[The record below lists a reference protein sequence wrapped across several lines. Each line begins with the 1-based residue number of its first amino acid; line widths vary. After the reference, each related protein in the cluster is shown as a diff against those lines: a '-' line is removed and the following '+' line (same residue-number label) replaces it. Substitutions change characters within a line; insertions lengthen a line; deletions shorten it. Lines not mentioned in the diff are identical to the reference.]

1 MTSADPSDRR
11 SPHVREHGRDVPPAR
26 TGIAAESVAVSRQ
39 RARPDAVVLSLQR
52 SAGNGAVLRMLS
64 RQVGGAATGSVS
76 PPLDVVL
83 ALGRFTRTLTLPGG
97 RVIRASATETLSLE
111 ARQASGLPAIVMS
124 DMSEAQQEAFTRL
137 QPSQLAS
144 GTVIQEAI
152 EGGGGARYR
161 IRAIYLNTEGV
172 GLLDRHPP
180 KASPAVRTEF
190 PEGTAQTAAEY
201 RGIVAAMAAGNHQV
215 DIYIEHS
222 GGLSKVRAGR
232 QIVEGAPL
240 PAELRPHLP
249 PSFATVSPA
258 PPSGGGEGGTPAR
271 GPAPVTEPTIDAPTR
286 AGARAGPRRGG
297 KPSIAGVEPGPVT
310 TPRAPPLPAGADEV
324 ASARVR
330 VGRVSKLAGGAAS
343 AAVRALPFITA
354 LWSLHSALKLTDD
367 FQAEL
372 QELQRA
378 DRSLRDAGVDK
389 LPTTGDLRRKHGLDS
404 SEAGDAYAL
413 AWLESNGERVLSA
426 VQTGNASRAL
436 HDDLNQVDAGLLDAQ
451 VRAQAL
457 NELNAE
463 LAAYIDQLSDVALE
477 VHARGLAAADF
488 LATIW
493 KLMKDNENFPPLL
506 ETLLPIH
513 ETTAAVGRR
522 LSSIENELAAVLDAW
537 FRGRWQI
544 RAEWIRTANVFNKLQ
559 PRREEILRAHGI
571 DTRSERHRYLI
582 WEDANRSDLLGPD
595 WPTEYARF
603 TSARA

>member
-1 MTSADPSDRR
+1 M
-11 SPHVREHGRDVPPAR
+11 
-26 TGIAAESVAVSRQ
+26 
-39 RARPDAVVLSLQR
+39 
-52 SAGNGAVLRMLS
+52 
-64 RQVGGAATGSVS
+64 GGAS

-97 RVIRASATETLSLE
+97 RVIRASATETLSVE

-180 KASPAVRTEF
+180 KASPAVRADF

-201 RGIVAAMAAGNHQV
+201 RGIVAAMAAGNHRV
-215 DIYIEHS
+215 DVYIEHS

-249 PSFATVSPA
+249 PSFATA
-258 PPSGGGEGGTPAR
+258 PPSGGGTGGTPAR
-271 GPAPVTEPTIDAPTR
+271 GPAPVAEPTIDAPTP
-286 AGARAGPRRGG
+286 AGARAGPRRGAN
-297 KPSIAGVEPGPVT
+297 PSTAGAEPGPVT
-310 TPRAPPLPAGADEV
+310 TPRAPPLPAGPDEV

-330 VGRVSKLAGGAAS
+330 VGQVSKLAGGAAS

-372 QELQRA
+372 QELQGA

-404 SEAGDAYAL
+404 SEAGDADAL

-426 VQTGNASRAL
+426 VQTGNASTPL
-436 HDDLNQVDAGLLDAQ
+436 HDDLNRVDAGLLDAQ

-463 LAAYIDQLSDVALE
+463 LEAYIDQLSDVALE

-488 LATIW
+488 LAKIW
-493 KLMKDNENFPPLL
+493 KLMKDNENFTPLV

-537 FRGRWQI
+537 FKGRWQI

-559 PRREEILRAHGI
+559 PRREEILRARGI

-582 WEDANRSDLLGPD
+582 WEDANTSDLLGPD

>member
-64 RQVGGAATGSVS
+64 RQVGGAATGSAS

-404 SEAGDAYAL
+404 SEAGDAHAL

-537 FRGRWQI
+537 FKGRWQI

>member
-1 MTSADPSDRR
+1 M
-11 SPHVREHGRDVPPAR
+11 RERACDVPPSR
-26 TGIAAESVAVSRQ
+26 TGITPESVAVSRPQ
-39 RARPDAVVLSLQR
+39 PGADAVVLLSLQR
-52 SAGNGAVLRMLS
+52 SAGNGAVVRMLS
-64 RQVGGAATGSVS
+64 RQVGGAALGSAA

-97 RVIRASATETLSLE
+97 RVIRASATETLSVE

-144 GTVIQEAI
+144 GTVVQEAI

-180 KASPAVRTEF
+180 RASPAVRNDF

-201 RGIVAAMAAGNHQV
+201 RGVVAAMAAGNHQV

-249 PSFATVSPA
+249 PSFATASPA
-258 PPSGGGEGGTPAR
+258 PPSGGDWGGTPAR
-271 GPAPVTEPTIDAPTR
+271 GPAPVTEPTTDAPTR
-286 AGARAGPRRGG
+286 AGAPAGPRRGREA
-297 KPSIAGVEPGPVT
+297 STAGAELGPVT
-310 TPRAPPLPAGADEV
+310 NLRAPPLPAGADEG

-330 VGRVSKLAGGAAS
+330 VRQVSKLAGGAAS

-354 LWSLHSALKLTDD
+354 LWSLHSALALTDD
-367 FQAEL
+367 FQARLEEL
-372 QELQRA
+372 QGA
-378 DRSLRDAGVDK
+378 NRSLRDAGVDK
-389 LPTTGDLRRKHGLDS
+389 LPTTADLRRKHGLDS
-404 SEAGDAYAL
+404 SEAADADAL
-413 AWLESNGERVLSA
+413 DWLESEGARVLSA
-426 VQTGNASRAL
+426 VQAGDASRAR
-436 HDDLNQVDAGLLDAQ
+436 HNDLNQVDTGLLDAQ

-463 LAAYIDQLSDVALE
+463 LEAYIDQLSDVALE

-488 LATIW
+488 LAKIW

-506 ETLLPIH
+506 ETLLPVH
-513 ETTAAVGRR
+513 QTTAAVGQR
-522 LSSIENELAAVLDAW
+522 LSSIENALAAVLDAW
-537 FRGRWQI
+537 FKGRWQI
-544 RAEWIRTANVFNKLQ
+544 RAEWIRTANVFNRLQ
-559 PRREEILRAHGI
+559 PRREEILRARGI
-571 DTRSERHRYLI
+571 DTRSERHRYVI
-582 WEDANRSDLLGPD
+582 WEAANTSDLLGPD

>member
-1 MTSADPSDRR
+1 MPERARDAPPS
-11 SPHVREHGRDVPPAR
+11 R
-26 TGIAAESVAVSRQ
+26 TRVTPGSVAVSRPQ
-39 RARPDAVVLSLQR
+39 ARADAVVLLDLQR
-52 SAGNGAVLRMLS
+52 SAGNGAVVRMLS
-64 RQVGGAATGSVS
+64 RQVGGTAMGSAA

-97 RVIRASATETLSLE
+97 RVIRASATETLSVE
-111 ARQASGLPAIVMS
+111 ARQVTGLPAIVMS

-152 EGGGGARYR
+152 EGGGGTRYR

-180 KASPAVRTEF
+180 KASPAVRNDF

-201 RGIVAAMAAGNHQV
+201 RGIVAAMAAGNHKV
-215 DIYIEHS
+215 DVYIEHS

-249 PSFATVSPA
+249 PSFATAAPA
-258 PPSGGGEGGTPAR
+258 PPSGGGGTPAG
-271 GPAPVTEPTIDAPTR
+271 GPAPVTEPTTDAPTR
-286 AGARAGPRRGG
+286 AGGPAGPPRGG
-297 KPSIAGVEPGPVT
+297 EPSTAGAEPGPVT
-310 TPRAPPLPAGADEV
+310 SVRVPPLPAGADEG

-330 VGRVSKLAGGAAS
+330 VRQVSKLAGGAAS

-354 LWSLHSALKLTDD
+354 LWSLHSALQLTDD
-367 FQAEL
+367 FQARL
-372 QELQRA
+372 QELQGA
-378 DRSLRDAGVDK
+378 NQSLRDAGVDK
-389 LPTTGDLRRKHGLDS
+389 LPTTADLRRKHGLDS
-404 SEAGDAYAL
+404 SEAADAHAL
-413 AWLESNGERVLSA
+413 AWLESDGERVLSA
-426 VQTGNASRAL
+426 VQAGNASRAL

-463 LAAYIDQLSDVALE
+463 LEAYIDQLSDIALE
-477 VHARGLAAADF
+477 VHARGAAAADF
-488 LATIW
+488 LAKIW

-506 ETLLPIH
+506 ETLLPVH
-513 ETTAAVGRR
+513 QTTAAVGQR
-522 LSSIENELAAVLDAW
+522 LSSIENALAAVLDAW
-537 FRGRWQI
+537 FKGRWQI
-544 RAEWIRTANVFNKLQ
+544 RAEWIRTANVFNVLQ
-559 PRREEILRAHGI
+559 PRRQEILRARGI
-571 DTRSERHRYLI
+571 DTRSERHRYVI
-582 WEDANRSDLLGPD
+582 WEAANTSDLLGPD